1 MQDMKLV
8 ELVNKAREQAHR
20 DTQALRAELRD
31 DLLALRSDMNAL
43 MRKLVWGVVVLGLAL
58 GGKDVLSLVFR

>member
-8 ELVNKAREQAHR
+8 ELINDARSEAHR
-20 DTQALRAELRD
+20 DTQALRKELRA

-43 MRKLVWGVVVLGLAL
+43 LRKLIWGVVVLGLAL
-58 GGKDVLSLVFR
+58 GGKDVLQLVFR